1 MKENDDDVAETLLLK
16 SLSSVSELID
26 ILTARID
33 DNDQFFLVIR
43 RGATLKRQLTIWD
56 RQSKKKSPTMKLM
69 VHFAGE
75 EGIDTGAIHKE
86 FLSNIISDISREMF
100 PNGAPID
107 SMLNV
112 DNGWFRISGEIVVV
126 SLVNGSP
133 PPCFLDESVYRM
145 LVDLQSVDIQNL
157 NISKHLTSSEIEF
170 IKEIEKEPAH
180 YKDFIIDNGYTGV
193 ISHSNLSDI
202 IGTMLI
208 SSLQSV

>member
-1 MKENDDDVAETLLLK
+1 MYAKSLQKYFLAQDKETCSGEKGSNVSPTVKENDDDVAETTLVK

-69 VHFAGE
+69 VHFAEE

-86 FLSNIISDISREMF
+86 FLSSIISDISREMF

-112 DNGWFRISGEIVVV
+112 HNG
-126 SLVNGSP
+126 
-133 PPCFLDESVYRM
+133 
-145 LVDLQSVDIQNL
+145 
-157 NISKHLTSSEIEF
+157 
-170 IKEIEKEPAH
+170 
-180 YKDFIIDNGYTGV
+180 
-193 ISHSNLSDI
+193 
-202 IGTMLI
+202 
-208 SSLQSV
+208 